1 MKKYLILF
9 LVFALLLCGC
19 KDKTAK
25 ITEEEAIKIVLAAVD
40 APQEE
45 LGGIHVHSATVGG
58 EDCYLIFVTV
68 SGATKQYAVAQDDGK
83 ILSVTDSD
91 HSH

>member
-1 MKKYLILF
+1 MKKFLVLF
-9 LVFALLLCGC
+9 LVLALLLCGC
-19 KDKTAK
+19 KEKPKK

-45 LGGIHVHSATVGG
+45 LGGIHVHSGAVGG

-68 SGATKQYAVAQDDGK
+68 SGATKQYVIAQDDGQ